1 MDIELLTKKLSLQV
15 ESFQESFEMLSNS
28 SSIGAMALI
37 FAKIIRGNF
46 LITKISL
53 FHKITKKSEWV
64 SLVLNDDLHKTIVS
78 ELDFPI
84 GMNVIPNQDSTEL
97 VSTLKLN
104 DGTALAITMGRK
116 LGGTEYTDIDKVTF
130 QIFMQLFD
138 NAYQSFL
145 LRKKEKQLIFSL
157 NNSIAQLN
165 NLIDTGIEISNINI
179 GDELI
184 ELTLARAIT
193 LTNASFGRIQKY
205 ENDNFVD
212 EILFPPSISI
222 DEDSVV
228 SRLTEE
234 LSNERIQFSYK
245 FELFNKESRAGFV
258 EFNDTDELLISAIIR
273 QVESAIENK
282 RFHEEALENEVMR
295 SELSIASDIQKRILP
310 DALPT
315 IDGYDLA
322 GINIPSKE
330 VSGDYYN
337 VYTLKDGRYALVVA
351 DVTGK
356 GMPASLL
363 VSTLDASLQS
373 YLDMQTP
380 LAEMAV
386 KLNSIIYNASTSD
399 RFITFFIAILNPNN
413 GEMEIV
419 NAGHNPPLI
428 LKNDKSIVKIDA
440 GGVAFGMFD
449 MGLPFDSEK
458 IVLEKGERLFI
469 FSDGIPEA
477 MDKDENE
484 YTDERLEE
492 FFSEK
497 SELNSEEFINSI
509 VLDVKKH
516 ANGEHQSD
524 DITAIYLIRK

>member
-1 MDIELLTKKLSLQV
+1 LDIDLLTEKLSLQV
-15 ESFQESFEMLSNS
+15 ESFQESFEMLSSS
-28 SSIGAMALI
+28 SSITAMSRT
-37 FAKIIRGNF
+37 FEKIIRGNF
-46 LITKISL
+46 LTTKTSIFFRDSEKSGWKNL
-53 FHKITKKSEWV
+53 VSENDLHLKKVNKIDFPTGIK
-64 SLVLNDDLHKTIVS
+64 VLSNDDSAELITVS
-78 ELDFPI
+78 
-84 GMNVIPNQDSTEL
+84 
-97 VSTLKLN
+97 KLN
-104 DGTALAITMGRK
+104 DSSALALVMGSK
-116 LGGTEYTDIDKVTF
+116 FGGEKYSDIDKVTL
-130 QIFMQLFD
+130 QIFIQLFD

-157 NNSIAQLN
+157 NNSVAQLN
-165 NLIDTGIEISNINI
+165 SLIDTGIEISKINI

-184 ELTLARAIT
+184 ELALARAIT
-193 LTNASFGRIQKY
+193 LTNASFGRIQKFK
-205 ENDNFVD
+205 ESSLVD
-212 EILFPPSISI
+212 EIFFPPHVSI
-222 DEDSVV
+222 DENRIV
-228 SRLTEE
+228 SK
-234 LSNERIQFSYK
+234 LSYDLNNKNIQFNYK
-245 FELFNKESRAGFV
+245 LELFNKESRAGSVQFD
-258 EFNDTDELLISAIIR
+258 DTDELLIGAILK

-282 RFHEEALENEVMR
+282 RLHQEALENEVMR

-310 DALPT
+310 DSLPE
-315 IDGYDLA
+315 IAGYDLA

-380 LAEMAV
+380 LSEMAQ
-386 KLNSIIYNASTSD
+386 KLNRIIYNASTSD
-399 RFITFFIAILNPNN
+399 RFITFFIAILNPEN

-428 LKNDKSIVKIDA
+428 LKNDNSIVKIDA

-449 MGLPFDSEK
+449 MGLPFAEEK
-458 IVLEKGERLFI
+458 ISLQKGERLFI

-484 YTDERLEE
+484 YSDERLDEY
-492 FFSEK
+492 FSNNN
-497 SELNSEEFINSI
+497 ELSSNDFISSI
-509 VLDVKKH
+509 VEDVKTH

>member
-15 ESFQESFEMLSNS
+15 ESFQESFEMLSGSNS
-28 SSIGAMALI
+28 IEAMAI
-37 FAKIIRGNF
+37 SFTRVIRGNF
-46 LITKISL
+46 LTTKISV
-53 FHKITKKSEWV
+53 FHKTNEDSEWKN
-64 SLVLNDDLHKTIVS
+64 LVLNDDLYLEKVNKLTYPS
-78 ELDFPI
+78 
-84 GMNVIPNQDSTEL
+84 GMDVLSNQDSTEL
-97 VSTLKLN
+97 TSISKLK
-104 DGTALAITMGRK
+104 DGSAFAIIMGRK
-116 LGGTEYTDIDKVTF
+116 LGGTEYSDIDKVTF

-157 NNSIAQLN
+157 NNSVAQLN
-165 NLIDTGIEISNINI
+165 NLIDTGIEISKITI

-212 EILFPPSISI
+212 EILFPPGISV
-222 DEDSVV
+222 DEDSIV
-228 SRLTEE
+228 SRLAEE
-234 LSNERIQFSYK
+234 LSNEKIQFTYR

-258 EFNDTDELLISAIIR
+258 EFDDTDKLLITAIIR

-310 DALPT
+310 DVLPI
-315 IDGYDLA
+315 IDEYDLA

-386 KLNSIIYNASTSD
+386 KLNRIIYNASTAD
-399 RFITFFIAILNPNN
+399 RFITFFIAILNPSN

-428 LKNDKSIVKIDA
+428 LKNNKTIVKIDA

-458 IVLEKGERLFI
+458 IVLEKGEKLFI

-477 MDKDENE
+477 MDKEENE
-484 YTDERLEE
+484 YSDERLEK
-492 FFSEK
+492 FFIEK
-497 SELNSEEFINSI
+497 NELNSEEFIYSI
-509 VLDVKKH
+509 VMDVKKH

>member
-1 MDIELLTKKLSLQV
+1 VDIELLTEKLSLQV
-15 ESFQESFEMLSNS
+15 ESFQESFEMLSSANS
-28 SSIGAMALI
+28 ISAMSRA
-37 FAKIIRGNF
+37 FEKIIKGNF
-46 LITKISL
+46 LTTNTAIFYKNNIET
-53 FHKITKKSEWV
+53 EWK
-64 SLVLNDDLHKTIVS
+64 SLVSKNDTDIGKID

-84 GMNVIPNQDSTEL
+84 GIKVFANLESTEL
-97 VSTLKLN
+97 ISSAKLN
-104 DGTALAITMGRK
+104 DGSALAVIMGRK
-116 LGGTEYTDIDKVTF
+116 LGGAKYSDIDKITL
-130 QIFMQLFD
+130 QIFVQLFD

-157 NNSIAQLN
+157 NNSVAQLN
-165 NLIDTGIEISNINI
+165 SLIDTGIEISNINI
-179 GDELI
+179 GDELL

-193 LTNASFGRIQKY
+193 ITNASFGRIQKFE
-205 ENDNFVD
+205 ENILVD
-212 EILFPPSISI
+212 ELLFPPHISI
-222 DEDSVV
+222 DDNPMISK
-228 SRLTEE
+228 
-234 LSNERIQFSYK
+234 LSYDLNNENIQFNYK
-245 FELFNKESRAGFV
+245 LELFNKESRAGSVQFD
-258 EFNDTDELLISAIIR
+258 NTDELLIGAIIK

-282 RFHEEALENEVMR
+282 RLHQEALENVVMR

-310 DALPT
+310 DSLPK

-330 VSGDYYN
+330 VSGDYFN
-337 VYTLKDGRYALVVA
+337 VYSLKDGRYALIVA

-380 LAEMAV
+380 LSEMAL
-386 KLNSIIYNASTSD
+386 KLNTIVYNASTSD
-399 RFITFFIAILNPNN
+399 RFITFFIAILNPKN

-428 LKNDKSIVKIDA
+428 LKNDNSIVKIDA

-449 MGLPFDSEK
+449 MGLPFADEK
-458 IVLEKGERLFI
+458 ITLEKGERLFI

-484 YTDERLEE
+484 YSDERLDEY
-492 FFSEK
+492 FIK
-497 SELNSEEFINSI
+497 NNELSSNDFISSI
-509 VLDVKKH
+509 VEDVRTH
-516 ANGEHQSD
+516 ANGEYQSD
-524 DITAIYLIRK
+524 DITAIYLIRE